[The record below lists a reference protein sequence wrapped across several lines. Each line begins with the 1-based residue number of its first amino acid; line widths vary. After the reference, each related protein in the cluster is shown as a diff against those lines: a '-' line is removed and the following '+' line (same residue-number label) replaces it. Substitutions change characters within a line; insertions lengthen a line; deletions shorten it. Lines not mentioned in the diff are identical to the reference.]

1 MRGHKGYLEE
11 KIMSTKS
18 FFDRHFTRRDAMRLG
33 LYGLG
38 VTAGLPSL
46 FRDMAT
52 ALAAPEQS
60 DAKTGER
67 ILVVVELSGG
77 NDGVNTLVPF
87 GDDAYYRQR
96 PTIGIPATQV
106 RKIDDHFGFHPSL
119 AGFERL
125 YKDGKLAVVHG
136 CGYEKPSLSHFESM
150 GFWHTGAPN
159 AGEPLGWIGRIAD
172 AMDPA
177 IQRNYI
183 VNIATAQSL
192 AVRSGKHSPLVF
204 YDPERF
210 MRSGV
215 YQEQEM
221 FQRFGRSRE
230 TNNAS
235 LNFLSAIA
243 ANATDSAGF
252 VRQAWAEYKTPIDYG
267 ASSAALGLDLRK
279 VAALI
284 NASMPTRLYYVSYA
298 GNAFDTHVYQSDVHA
313 RLLIY
318 TADAL
323 RAFMDDV
330 KRIGRGADVTVVV
343 FTEFGRRVPENT
355 SKGTDHGTA
364 TPMFVIADKVKGGLY
379 GTPPG
384 LTNLDD
390 GNLIYTTD
398 FRRVYATMIKEWLG
412 YSDTATLLRGEFPTL
427 DMFA

>member
-1 MRGHKGYLEE
+1 MPK
-11 KIMSTKS
+11 KS
-18 FFDRHFTRRDAMRLG
+18 FFNQPVSRRDALRLG
-33 LYGLG
+33 MYGLG
-38 VTAGLPSL
+38 VTAGLPAF
-46 FRDMAT
+46 FRNTAT
-52 ALAAPEQS
+52 ALAANEQNT
-60 DAKTGER
+60 AKAGER

-77 NDGVNTLVPF
+77 NDGVNTIVPF

-96 PTIGIPATQV
+96 PTIGIPAAKV

-125 YKDGKLAVVHG
+125 YKDGKFAVVHG

-159 AGEPLGWIGRIAD
+159 AGEPFGWLGRVAD

-177 IQRNYI
+177 GQRNYL

-192 AVRSGKHSPLVF
+192 AVRSGNHSPLVF

-210 MRSGV
+210 MRSGE
-215 YQEQEM
+215 YQQQDM

-243 ANATDSAGF
+243 ANANDSAGF
-252 VRQAWAEYKTPIDYG
+252 VRQAWADYKTPVDYG
-267 ASSAALGLDLRK
+267 AASAGLGLDLRK

-284 NASMPTRLYYVSYA
+284 KADMPTRLYYVSYA
-298 GNAFDTHVYQSDVHA
+298 GNPFDTHVYQSDVHA

-318 TADAL
+318 TSDAL
-323 RAFMDDV
+323 RAFMEDV
-330 KRIGRGADVTVVV
+330 KRIGRGSDVAVMV

-364 TPMFVIADKVKGGLY
+364 TPMFVIGEKVKGGLY
-379 GTPPG
+379 GTPLS

-390 GNLIYTTD
+390 GNLLYTTD
-398 FRRVYATMIKEWLG
+398 FRRVYASMIKEWLG
-412 YSDTATLLRGEFPTL
+412 YEDTASLLRGDFQPFG
-427 DMFA
+427 MFT

>member
-1 MRGHKGYLEE
+1 MP
-11 KIMSTKS
+11 TKS
-18 FFDRHFTRRDAMRLG
+18 FFNRTFTRRDALRLG

-38 VTAGLPSL
+38 VSVGLPA
-46 FRDMAT
+46 FFHNTAT
-52 ALAAPEQS
+52 ALAATDQNS
-60 DAKTGER
+60 AKINER

-77 NDGVNTLVPF
+77 NDGLNTIVPY

-96 PTIGIPATQV
+96 PTIGIPADKV
-106 RKIDDHFGFHPSL
+106 RKINDHFGFHPSM

-125 YKDGKLAVVHG
+125 YKDGKLAIVHG

-159 AGEPLGWIGRIAD
+159 AGEPLGWLGRVAD

-177 IQRNYI
+177 GQRNYI
-183 VNIATAQSL
+183 VNIATTQSL

-210 MRSGV
+210 FRSGV
-215 YQEQEM
+215 YQQQPI
-221 FQRFGRSRE
+221 FQRFGRARDTS
-230 TNNAS
+230 NAS
-235 LNFLSAIA
+235 LNFLTAIA
-243 ANATDSAGF
+243 ANAADSAAF
-252 VRQAWAEYKTPIDYG
+252 VRQAWADYKTPVDYG
-267 ASSAALGLDLRK
+267 AAAAGLGLDLRK

-284 NASMPTRLYYVSYA
+284 KAGMPTRLYYVSYA
-298 GNAFDTHVYQSDVHA
+298 GNPFDTHVYQSDVHA

-323 RAFMDDV
+323 RAFIDDV
-330 KRIGRGADVTVVV
+330 KRIGRGADVAVMV

-355 SKGTDHGTA
+355 SKGTDHGAA
-364 TPMFVIADKVKGGLY
+364 TPMFVIGEKVKGGLY
-379 GTPPG
+379 SAPVS

-398 FRRVYATMIKEWLG
+398 FRRVYASMITEWLG
-412 YSDTATLLRGEFPTL
+412 YEDAASLLRGHFQPL
-427 DMFA
+427 GLFA